1 VGGVETRVIELL
13 AAVRDGATVCPGDV
27 ARKLGTTQ
35 RELRPVLAELARAG
49 KIAVTQRGRA
59 ADLRTLRG
67 PYRVARR
74 AD

>member
-1 VGGVETRVIELL
+1 MAGVKTRVLERL
-13 AAVRDGATVCPGDV
+13 ATLRDGATACPGDV

-35 RELRPVLAELARAG
+35 HELRPVLAELARAG

-74 AD
+74 TD